1 VRYEVA
7 LVTNLAFH
15 GGPEF
20 APAIRDLPKPETVT
34 IEFEG
39 RRFVWHAVPPLE
51 TDLGGRTGLLHRVR
65 RHLAEGLGRAAR
77 KLETVHRQDRG
88 PTVTTPIDDMD
99 DYEAER
105 LATARFLS
113 AVVYETR
120 EAVEVQ
126 AGGGAGVPAE
136 FDPPV
141 ATALRRFGDRIVHA
155 PAEVVVVRDDQLRLV
170 LGYYRE
176 GVGTD
181 SPYFKFLRSG
191 MRSRSRL
198 RTSAAG
204 ERRGFDRRWRATPD
218 SVTTSTRRPP
228 TGGTASKM
236 SAVTPSRTRSATPL
250 AFLASPT
257 SIPMTR
263 RFAAASTTTR
273 DCSTI
278 LSVFAF
284 ASDGVTAPSTSGVV
298 RRKPRR

>member
-181 SPYFKFLRSG
+181 SPYFKFLAFWNALEVAAEDVRAGRATWVRSTMASNAG
-191 MRSRSRL
+191 LGDHVDPPPADWWDRLENERRHAVAHAIRDPARFPGVTDLDPDDPALRSSFYNDARLLDDLVRL
-198 RTSAAG
+198 RVR
-204 ERRGFDRRWRATPD
+204 ERWGDRAVYFRRR
-218 SVTTSTRRPP
+218 TT
-228 TGGTASKM
+228 
-236 SAVTPSRTRSATPL
+236 
-250 AFLASPT
+250 
-257 SIPMTR
+257 
-263 RFAAASTTTR
+263 
-273 DCSTI
+273 
-278 LSVFAF
+278 
-284 ASDGVTAPSTSGVV
+284 
-298 RRKPRR
+298 